1 MFKLNLIF
9 YLRVLS
15 LASLVLFIN
24 RTYDSI
30 VAYQNFVEINI
41 DWKITFSRLSLI
53 INSVFLGLLILTNLY
68 LFKIKNFDKD

>member
-1 MFKLNLIF
+1 MSLMF

-15 LASLVLFIN
+15 LAALVLFIN
-24 RTYDSI
+24 KTYDSI
-30 VAYQNFVEINI
+30 VAYQNFVELDI

>member
-1 MFKLNLIF
+1 MF

-15 LASLVLFIN
+15 LAALVLFIN
-24 RTYDSI
+24 KTYDSI
-30 VAYQNFVEINI
+30 VAYQNFVELDI